1 MAGTNSSGRQSET
14 KECMRVLGI
23 DPAAV
28 GPTGYGI
35 VEGDG
40 RRCRTLYY
48 GAVKLA
54 AKRRNECAGA
64 ALQDEHRKLCGLIE
78 EFAPDV
84 MAVESVFTALNMRTA
99 LRLAE
104 VRGVILLAAAQHG
117 LAVHSYS
124 PREVKAFVAGYRHAD
139 KRQIHLMVRP
149 LLSLTDTPAPAPP

>member
-1 MAGTNSSGRQSET
+1 MAGTNSSVRQSET

-35 VEGDG
+35 VESDG

-48 GAVKLA
+48 GAFKLA

-64 ALQDEHRKLCGLIE
+64 ALQDVHRKLCGLIE

-84 MAVESVFTALNMRTA
+84 MPGQSVFTARPSRTP
-99 LRLAE
+99 LR
-104 VRGVILLAAAQHG
+104 
-117 LAVHSYS
+117 
-124 PREVKAFVAGYRHAD
+124 PAD
-139 KRQIHLMVRP
+139 ARP
-149 LLSLTDTPAPAPP
+149 TLQP